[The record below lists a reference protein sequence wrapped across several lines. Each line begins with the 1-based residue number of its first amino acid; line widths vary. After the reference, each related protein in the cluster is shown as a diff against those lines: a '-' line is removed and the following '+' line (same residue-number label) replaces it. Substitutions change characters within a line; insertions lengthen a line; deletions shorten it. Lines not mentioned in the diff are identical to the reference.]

1 MSCAAVFSH
10 KTRAKMMLHLLLVFF
25 AFGLL
30 IGLLIGL
37 LLGLLI
43 GLLAMPFGFSTKPFK
58 F

>member
-1 MSCAAVFSH
+1 
-10 KTRAKMMLHLLLVFF
+10 MLHLLLVFF